1 MEEFQRGD
9 VVFARFIFTDVSQTK
24 NRPAVIIAALPNDDF
39 ILCPV
44 TSRRRQNDPFQIE
57 LKKDEILGRKLP
69 QDSFMTQPVDD
80 RASKLD
86 SLEARHFAPR
96 EAQTGHRSDSA
107 HRNGFQIA
115 TEPLSK

>member
-44 TSRRRQNDPFQIE
+44 TSRLRQNDPFQIE

-69 QDSFMTQPVDD
+69 QDSFIRPNLLMTV
-80 RASKLD
+80 
-86 SLEARHFAPR
+86 
-96 EAQTGHRSDSA
+96 HRSLILWKQGILPPEKLK
-107 HRNGFQIA
+107 RV
-115 TEPLSK
+115 TEVKVHIVTGSK

>member
-1 MEEFQRGD
+1 VEEFQRGD

-57 LKKDEILGRKLP
+57 LKKDEILG
-69 QDSFMTQPVDD
+69 
-80 RASKLD
+80 
-86 SLEARHFAPR
+86 
-96 EAQTGHRSDSA
+96 
-107 HRNGFQIA
+107 
-115 TEPLSK
+115 

>member
-69 QDSFMTQPVDD
+69 HDSFIRPNLLMTV
-80 RASKLD
+80 
-86 SLEARHFAPR
+86 
-96 EAQTGHRSDSA
+96 HRSLILWKQGTLA
-107 HRNGFQIA
+107 PEKLKRV
-115 TEPLSK
+115 TEVIVHIVTGSK